1 MKILLEINRE
11 VRMLLSEKNLPAHG
25 KAAAWVLVALVAAV
39 AFAIVCFGISIAN
52 PADVQAKRGF
62 Y

>member
-25 KAAAWVLVALVAAV
+25 NLKVV
-39 AFAIVCFGISIAN
+39 
-52 PADVQAKRGF
+52 
-62 Y
+62 

>member
-25 KAAAWVLVALVAAV
+25 KAAAWVLAE
-39 AFAIVCFGISIAN
+39 IAN

>member
-11 VRMLLSEKNLPAHG
+11 VRMLLNEKNLPAHG

-39 AFAIVCFGISIAN
+39 AFAIVCFGISLL
-52 PADVQAKRGF
+52 K
-62 Y
+62 